1 MNCFIIRYPLIKF
14 IRIGYRTVF
23 DTGSTTGAL
32 VFDNISGTGFQT
44 YLKIPRLPFEPIN
57 FSECQNLYIW
67 MPADLDQFR

>member
-1 MNCFIIRYPLIKF
+1 MNRFIIRYLLIKL
-14 IRIGYRTVF
+14 IRIGYRTVL

-32 VFDNISGTGFQT
+32 VFNNISGTGFQG
-44 YLKIPRLPFEPIN
+44 YLKIPGLAFDAIN